1 MKEEIVLQYDLIAAM
16 LLFYLYKKCYYLN
29 MRKII
34 AHIDINQF
42 FAAATILLEPEL
54 KGKPLII
61 AGDNRRGIVSTAS
74 YEARNYGIHSAMP
87 TYQANILCP
96 KLVIRQAN
104 FEWYNK
110 KSNEFFEYLKTNYT
124 VLIEPASIDECYLD
138 LTDVMK
144 DEKNP
149 MNFLKTMQENIY
161 NNTLL
166 DVSIGLGP
174 TKFLA
179 KMASDYK
186 KPKGITIIRKRDIP
200 KILYPLKI
208 KDFFGVGKK
217 SSEKLNDLGIY
228 TIGDFAISD
237 SYEVKKV
244 LGSFYN
250 TMKEWINGQGDD
262 FVNPNP
268 FDPKSISSSTTF
280 LNNTNDYEEIREYIE
295 KRARE
300 VSQNAQKENKIGKTI
315 TLVLKDENF
324 HQITR
329 SITID
334 KPTNSFI
341 DIYTNSI
348 NLFDKY
354 FNNQTFRLVGVGLSQ
369 LINKEDFYVQ
379 VSLFDQEKNIKE
391 CKSKL
396 LVNKLN
402 RKANKDVFILASNLK
417 NKEGKKNEI

>member
-1 MKEEIVLQYDLIAAM
+1 
-16 LLFYLYKKCYYLN
+16 

-34 AHIDINQF
+34 VHIDINQF

-87 TYQANILCP
+87 TYQAKKLCP
-96 KLVIRQAN
+96 NVIIRQSN

-110 KSNEFFEYLKTNYT
+110 KSSEFFNFLRNNYT
-124 VLIEPASIDECYLD
+124 NLIEIASIDECYLD
-138 LTDVMK
+138 LTDTMK
-144 DEKNP
+144 NIEKP
-149 MNFLKTMQENIY
+149 MQFLKNMQDDIY
-161 NNTLL
+161 KNTSL

-186 KPKGITIIRKRDIP
+186 KPRGITIIRKRDIP
-200 KILYPLKI
+200 RLLYPLKI
-208 KDFFGVGKK
+208 KDFYGVGKK
-217 SSEKLNDLGIY
+217 SCEKLNNIGIY
-228 TIGDFAISD
+228 TIGDFANNESPD
-237 SYEVKKV
+237 LKKI

-250 TMKEWINGQGDD
+250 TMKEWINGYGDD

-280 LNNTNDYEEIREYIE
+280 ITNTNDYEEIRHYIE
-295 KRARE
+295 DRARE
-300 VSQNAQKENKIGKTI
+300 VSLNAKNENKVGRTI
-315 TLVLKDENF
+315 TLILKDENF

-334 KPTNSFI
+334 KPVNSFI
-341 DIYTNSI
+341 DIYTNAI

-354 FNNQTFRLVGVGLSQ
+354 FNNQTLRLIGVGLSQ

-396 LVNKLN
+396 LINKLN
-402 RKANKDVFILASNLK
+402 RKANKDLFILASNLK
-417 NKEGKKNEI
+417 SEGGNKDEI